1 MSPKRNNMQMSA
13 TSAGGTQQQRRKSR
27 SRNEDESDSEDDYS
41 VEHENTSHRG
51 NNSKGDGCDLNND
64 PINKE
69 IIPDL
74 RSISTLASSSVRT
87 RIPEEKMNQEEKWA
101 RMETIYSN
109 TDYGEDEDEFEVAK
123 VKKMVRDNIFCLT
136 KFCKGEGNPKAPVR
150 PKPGKPK
157 RVVLMK
163 IGRTHELAD
172 VTQKRGYEYEV
183 MKLCG
188 LEEGKRTLDE
198 RCKWWK
204 TYNYYVKYEIG
215 QQRGHIQYM
224 LRLTLTQGKLMKRRI

>member
-1 MSPKRNNMQMSA
+1 MTKKRNLMHVSA
-13 TSAGGTQQQRRKSR
+13 SSR
-27 SRNEDESDSEDDYS
+27 STLQCNKQRLSDGNENDSEDDYS
-41 VEHENTSHRG
+41 LTNEDSHRG
-51 NNSKGDGCDLNND
+51 NNSKRDDEFNMN
-64 PINKE
+64 PIDKE
-69 IIPDL
+69 IVPDI
-74 RSISTLASSSVRT
+74 RSISTLASSIRT
-87 RIPEEKMNQEEKWA
+87 IPEKNMSQEDKMA
-101 RMETIYSN
+101 RMETIYSS
-109 TDYGEDEDEFEVAK
+109 TEYGEDECEFEVAK

-136 KFCKGEGNPKAPVR
+136 KFCKGEGNPKVPVR

-157 RVVLMK
+157 KVVLMK
-163 IGRTHELAD
+163 VGKTHELAD
-172 VTQKRGYEYEV
+172 VTQKKGYEYIV

-224 LRLTLTQGKLMKRRI
+224 LRLTLTQGKMMTKNF